1 MKKKIF
7 SCLLALI
14 MLISLLPMTVAAA
27 EDPVPEEQIPAPVTG
42 PISEDSPSPDEEG
55 ASTLTA
61 GETYWFDISEIG
73 KGLPGVMNEGFFG
86 SGSTRRQSLP
96 LPDQTMHW
104 VPFIYAGSID
114 AYVLNAASADNN
126 TASTVASEATS
137 SDAQYGY
144 AYEHRL
150 FVSQYNLK
158 LKLSWNDLNN
168 EQLIFGKDYESGDL
182 HYTIRSLTG
191 GNNIPN
197 FNGPATP
204 SNNEWD
210 VLAELE
216 YIKQYGDQSIVQD
229 SAQFGGISGGRMFR
243 GTYGDQGGSIWTAGY
258 TGYGM
263 DSYAQVGFRPVLEV
277 SADIVDTDFHAVT
290 LDLNEGKLTVHE
302 DYETYARGD
311 SYSEPNPI
319 DTMNI
324 VVKSGKVYTAPSAN
338 QFTAPTADAVFL
350 YWEDGT
356 GTHYDE
362 GDSVPATVDKLT
374 AIWGH
379 TVTQNLTDVV
389 STNSATV
396 TARGEAYTTTLS
408 IAGTAPAG
416 SQMTVS
422 VSMGGT
428 AIENAYNA
436 ETGVV
441 AISNV
446 NGPITIT
453 ASATVTPVYG
463 ITASPASLPF
473 GTVNTGYTQP
483 EAQTV
488 TITNTGNQEL
498 TVALPTTSANYIIT
512 PGSGFTS
519 GSATLAVNATAT
531 FTVQPVAGLAAGTYD
546 ETLTVSGTNSTAA
559 TVALSFTVRS
569 STGGGSGSGTT
580 RYTITA
586 EAGRG
591 GSISPSGRVSV
602 SRDDDQT
609 FRITASD
616 DYEIA
621 DVLVDGDSVGAV
633 SRYTFENVRANHTI
647 EVVFEAAQLVA
658 DPDDTGVS
666 GWLNTTDHMAYL
678 NGFTDGSFGPD
689 RQMTR
694 GQAAQMFYNLLLV
707 TDVPV
712 TTAFTDVPDDMWCA
726 TAVNTL
732 ASLGIIQGFSDGTF
746 RPDQNIT
753 RAQFAVIAM
762 RFTNETPAGT
772 IRFSD
777 VDEDDW
783 FYTQVTG
790 AAQYGWIGGFSD
802 GTFRPYDSIT
812 RAQVTAIV
820 NRMLGRSADTAYVDR
835 HVDEL
840 RQFSDVEE
848 TYWAYYL
855 IMEATNDHNYSK
867 DAGTESWTGL
877 L

>member
-14 MLISLLPMTVAAA
+14 MVISLLPMTVAAA
-27 EDPVPEEQIPAPVTG
+27 EDPVPEEQIPAPATG

-61 GETYWFDISEIG
+61 GETYWFDLSAIAET
-73 KGLPGVMNEGFFG
+73 LPGVPNEGFFG
-86 SGSTRRQSLP
+86 SGSISRPSQP
-96 LPDQTMHW
+96 LPEQTMHW
-104 VPFIYAGSID
+104 VPFTYTGEFS
-114 AYVLNAASADNN
+114 AYVLNESSAGVKESSEQ
-126 TASTVASEATS
+126 ASTTEES
-137 SDAQYGY
+137 SGTYGY
-144 AYEHRL
+144 TYPHRI
-150 FVSQYNLK
+150 FVSEYNLRRET
-158 LKLSWNDLNN
+158 SWNAL
-168 EQLIFGKDYESGDL
+168 KESGL
-182 HYTIRSLTG
+182 LFGTSYSSENLTYTLRSLTG
-191 GNNIPN
+191 GSLGANYNVTEVS
-197 FNGPATP
+197 PA
-204 SNNEWD
+204 NNEWD
-210 VLAELE
+210 ILMAMGMIKNFGTDYSVTQDTCSNSWYNSNFIVLR
-216 YIKQYGDQSIVQD
+216 
-229 SAQFGGISGGRMFR
+229 GITNSH
-243 GTYGDQGGSIWTAGY
+243 QGFEITNTY
-258 TGYGM
+258 TGATMNDNYPRA
-263 DSYAQVGFRPVLEV
+263 SFRPVLEIP
-277 SADIVDTDFHAVT
+277 SDISNSEFHPVE
-290 LDLNEGKLTVHE
+290 LDLNGGKLTTHE
-302 DYETYARGD
+302 N
-311 SYSEPNPI
+311 YSLADITNL
-319 DTMNI
+319 NI
-324 VVKSGKVYTAPSAN
+324 VVKSKQSYTAPTATY
-338 QFTAPTADAVFL
+338 FAAPTADAVFL
-350 YWEDGT
+350 YWEDGA
-356 GTHYDE
+356 GTHYDG

-602 SRDDDQT
+602 SRGDDQT